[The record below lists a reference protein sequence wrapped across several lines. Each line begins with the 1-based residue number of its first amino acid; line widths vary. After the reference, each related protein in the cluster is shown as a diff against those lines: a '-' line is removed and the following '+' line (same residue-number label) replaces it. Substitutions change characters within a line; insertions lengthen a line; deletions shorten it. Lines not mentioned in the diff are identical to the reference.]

1 MASDLFKKSLYLFRG
16 APLSRWPVDSFL
28 YSMIFGRRC
37 SFILETSCSAKL
49 YFEDHGLDVGGLSHF
64 KDDVGDEI
72 TPMDVF
78 GWYGADGNA
87 R

>member
-1 MASDLFKKSLYLFRG
+1 MFFHPGD
-16 APLSRWPVDSFL
+16 
-28 YSMIFGRRC
+28 M
-37 SFILETSCSAKL
+37 SCSAKL
-49 YFEDHGLDVGGLSHF
+49 YFEDHGLDVGSLSHF